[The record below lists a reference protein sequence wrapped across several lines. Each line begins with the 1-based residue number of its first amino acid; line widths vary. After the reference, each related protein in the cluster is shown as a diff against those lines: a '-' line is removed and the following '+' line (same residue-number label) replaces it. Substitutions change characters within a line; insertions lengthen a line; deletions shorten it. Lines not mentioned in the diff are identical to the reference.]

1 LGRSKLPH
9 EVAEVAIGLQG
20 FQAAVEIYRG
30 LEPFVSQDAADRFV
44 VSGLVL
50 KPDRSGGV
58 SELVHGDEQASG
70 FSTRSVI

>member
-1 LGRSKLPH
+1 MT
-9 EVAEVAIGLQG
+9 E
-20 FQAAVEIYRG
+20 
-30 LEPFVSQDAADRFV
+30 DATDRFV

-70 FSTRSVI
+70 FFDLFSNLTAEGNPPVSPGNSQSSFEPRSNDGLKWWT